1 MPKVATKVKAR
12 AKAKR
17 KGTINDWKE
26 RYKTS
31 ALQPFGGAKLLSYL
45 GFPMGRYLSFPCGA
59 GGSKSYKDWSSMN
72 FSDSLCYKLEKVDTH
87 LPHSTLPLDSWL
99 FWAIWIFWIPT
110 LFLVIQ
116 EAIMIS
122 ETLTAK
128 YVHMARMILGDLGAE
143 TWISDASARTSDHK
157 CYIYQCSWII
167 SYLQQVWIST
177 HNKC

>member
-59 GGSKSYKDWSSMN
+59 GGSKSYKAWSSMN

-110 LFLVIQ
+110 LFP
-116 EAIMIS
+116 
-122 ETLTAK
+122 
-128 YVHMARMILGDLGAE
+128 
-143 TWISDASARTSDHK
+143 
-157 CYIYQCSWII
+157 CYPRGNHDQRDTHRQICPHGTHDPWWLRSWNMNF
-167 SYLQQVWIST
+167 WC
-177 HNKC
+177 KRKDKWP